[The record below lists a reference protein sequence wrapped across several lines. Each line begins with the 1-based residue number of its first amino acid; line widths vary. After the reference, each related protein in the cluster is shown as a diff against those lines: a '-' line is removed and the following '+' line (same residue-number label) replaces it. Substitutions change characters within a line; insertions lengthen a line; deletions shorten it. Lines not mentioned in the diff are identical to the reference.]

1 VNQPWAG
8 NVADLNL
15 DSLKKLI
22 DEVWSSR
29 KEISQQ
35 LEKGNR
41 LLKQKA
47 YENAEIAIKLLEQ

>member
-1 VNQPWAG
+1 
-8 NVADLNL
+8 VADLNL